1 MKYWD
6 KLESIQNEINATM
19 DELKLVGNAEV
30 IDNVRFNELVNKHYE
45 LRKTKQALQNS
56 KASEVRSALR
66 KVYNK

>member
-45 LRKTKQALQNS
+45 LRKTKQALQSN